1 MSRLTH
7 RETLLSLLSGALTA
21 LAMPGIGLVPVVA
34 VSLIPLMVVLQRRR
48 GFLPG
53 LLFGIALLAIDLRWM
68 VRLARF
74 YPVAIAGYVALVLY
88 FALGYGVLG
97 VIVTWRQRSAVWTW
111 MVLAPC
117 LFILL
122 EFTRSLG
129 PLGFGFSTW
138 FSTLHTVP
146 WLIQS
151 ASIFGPWFLTGVL
164 VAINGGFY
172 LAASHRRPRLAL
184 MSCGLILI
192 LVAFQWVPLGQDER
206 RPVHV
211 AVVSSTVDQSVKLDA
226 RNLSR
231 LTERYLDLGRQAV
244 NLNPDLIVFP
254 ESILPAY
261 LLRDPVLTDAFSTL
275 AREGSTQLLVG
286 TGDFRGRQIY
296 NTVALFSPSGEI
308 VGTYEMVR
316 PVPFGEVIPGRSL
329 LERLGLGPWLRSFLP
344 MDLTRGTEY
353 APVEGWGTPICYE
366 ITFPFPSREMVLCG
380 AEALITV
387 ANDAWFDGSSA
398 VEAHF
403 ASAVFRAV
411 ETRRWV
417 IQSANGGISGI
428 IRPDGRITISSRE
441 ERVISGTIER
451 SSSRSLYTR
460 WGDAGLIGTSV
471 LLVVISMLLRA
482 MTRHQKKGGRRRVPA
497 P

>member
-1 MSRLTH
+1 MARLTH
-7 RETLLSLLSGALTA
+7 RETLLPLLSGTLTA
-21 LAMPGIGLVPVVA
+21 LAMPGIGLVPLIA
-34 VSLIPLMVVLQRRR
+34 VSLVPLMAVLQRRR

-53 LLFGIALLAIDLRWM
+53 FLFGIALLAIDLRW
-68 VRLARF
+68 VIRLVRF
-74 YPVAIAGYVALVLY
+74 YPVAIAGYAALVLC
-88 FALGYGVLG
+88 FSLGYGVLG
-97 VIVTWRQRSAVWTW
+97 ATVTWRQRDALWTW

-129 PLGFGFSTW
+129 PLGFGFSTL

-151 ASIFGPWFLTGVL
+151 ASIFGPWFLTGIL
-164 VAINGGFY
+164 VAINGGLF
-172 LAASHRRPRLAL
+172 LAISHRRPRLAL
-184 MSCGLILI
+184 ISCGLILI
-192 LVAFQWVPLGQDER
+192 LAAFEWVPFGHDEQES
-206 RPVHV
+206 VQV
-211 AVVSSTVDQSVKLDA
+211 AVVSSTVDQRVKLDA

-231 LTERYLDLGRQAV
+231 LTERYLDLGRKAAS
-244 NLNPDLIVFP
+244 LDPDLIVFP

-261 LLRDPVLTDAFSTL
+261 VLRDRDLTDAFSML
-275 AREGSTQLLVG
+275 AREGRTQILVG
-286 TGDFRGRQIY
+286 TGDIRGRQLY
-296 NTVALFSPSGEI
+296 NSVALFSPSGEI
-308 VGTYEMVR
+308 IGTYQMVR
-316 PVPFGEVIPGRSL
+316 PVPFGEVIPGRAL
-329 LERLGLGPWLRSFLP
+329 LERLGLAPWLRSFLP
-344 MDLTRGTEY
+344 MDLTRGTAV

-366 ITFPFPSREMVLCG
+366 ITFPFLSRKMVLSE

-398 VEAHF
+398 LEAHF

-428 IRPDGRITISSRE
+428 VRPDGRIVISSRE
-441 ERVISGTIER
+441 EGVLSGTIER
-451 SSSRSLYTR
+451 SSSRSFYTR
-460 WGDAGLIGTSV
+460 WGDASVIGATV
-471 LLVVISMLLRA
+471 LLVVISMLVRA
-482 MTRHQKKGGRRRVPA
+482 LSRRQERGGRRRMPA